1 MLRTTFA
8 VALAGGLLTLA
19 ACAPQEPAAGPAT
32 ATESAAGSAPAEAA
46 SLTLYSGRSEELV
59 APLLDQ
65 IESATGV
72 EVEVRYAGTAE
83 LAGQLLEEGDRSP
96 ASLFFSQDAGA
107 LGELGKAGLLA
118 PMPEEILGAVEPAYR
133 DPNGLWVATSG
144 RIRVLAVNPEVSPE
158 ASGYTTIDEILD
170 PANQGRIG
178 IAPTNASFQ
187 TFVTALRVSKGEAEA
202 EAWLTALQDLE
213 PKTYEKNTAVLE
225 AVDSGE
231 IGIGLINH
239 YYWHQLKAE
248 KGDDV
253 TAELV
258 YLDPA
263 DPGALLNVAGVGILA
278 AAEDQEAAAKVAA
291 FLVGE
296 EAQRYFA
303 EETAEYP
310 VVAGITSPFDLA
322 PVDASAQAG
331 VDLNDLDSLADTQEL
346 LRKVGLI

>member
-1 MLRTTFA
+1 MTRTPLA
-8 VALAGGLLTLA
+8 VAAAAALLTLS
-19 ACAPQEPAAGPAT
+19 ACAAQTSNAGSESSAT
-32 ATESAAGSAPAEAA
+32 ASASSAEAT
-46 SLTLYSGRSEELV
+46 SLTLYSGRSENLV

-107 LGELGKAGLLA
+107 LGELSKAGLLA
-118 PMPEEILGAVEPAYR
+118 PMPQDILETVEPAFR
-133 DPNGLWVATSG
+133 DPNGKWVATSG
-144 RIRVLAVNPEVSPE
+144 RIRVLAVNPEVSPD
-158 ASGYTTIDEILD
+158 ATGYTAIDEILD
-170 PANQGRIG
+170 PANKGLIG

-187 TFVTALRVSKGEAEA
+187 TFVTALRVAKGEEAAE
-202 EAWLTALQDLE
+202 EWLTSLQALE

-225 AVDSGE
+225 AVDAGE

-248 KGDDV
+248 KGDAV

-263 DPGALLNVAGVGILA
+263 DPGALLNVAGVGILNS
-278 AAEDQEAAAKVAA
+278 AEDQEAAAKVAA
-291 FLVGE
+291 FLVSD
-296 EAQRYFA
+296 EAQQFFA
-303 EETAEYP
+303 DETAEYP
-310 VVAGITSPFDLA
+310 VVAGITSTFDLA
-322 PVDASAQAG
+322 PIDASSQAG
-331 VDLNDLDSLADTQEL
+331 VDLNDLDSLADTQAL